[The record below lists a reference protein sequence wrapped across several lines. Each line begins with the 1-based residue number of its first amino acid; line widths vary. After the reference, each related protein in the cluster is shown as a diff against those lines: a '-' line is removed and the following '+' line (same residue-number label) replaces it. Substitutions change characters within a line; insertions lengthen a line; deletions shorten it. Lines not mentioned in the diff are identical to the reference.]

1 MKIHKQKGMSIVG
14 FIIVLGLAIFV
25 AFIGMRI
32 APMYLE
38 YYSVVKT
45 LESVAAE
52 PGSARYGPYD
62 LRLKIITRLQLSY
75 TENVTESDIKVTR
88 GNGVHVRIAYQ
99 VRQPVIGNLD
109 VIATF
114 DKSVRL
120 SN

>member
-1 MKIHKQKGMSIVG
+1 MKIHKQKGMSIIG
-14 FIIVLGLAIFV
+14 FIIVLSFVMFV
-25 AFIGMRI
+25 AYLGMRI
-32 APMYLE
+32 APIYLE
-38 YYSVVKT
+38 YYSVVQA
-45 LESVAAE
+45 LEGVAAE
-52 PGSARYGPYD
+52 PGSARYGSYD
-62 LRLKIITRLQLSY
+62 LRLRIITRLQLSY
-75 TENVTESDIKVTR
+75 TENVKESDIKVTR